1 MNPTRPRLLALEGEY
16 VGLEGFPK
24 PARVTMSRFEF
35 ADALRTMCPYTN
47 QPDYY
52 HVTITCRGHAKVLEA
67 KSLKLWKQEL
77 EQRPTSAE
85 RLAHRIAEQV
95 HEVTAG
101 HVVVE
106 LRQNVRG
113 GISITTIAE
122 AENAYQGPRRSA
134 TVPS

>member
-1 MNPTRPRLLALEGEY
+1 MATMNPTRPRLLALEGEY

-67 KSLKLWKQEL
+67 KSRAWRHLDHDD
-77 EQRPTSAE
+77 RGGRE
-85 RLAHRIAEQV
+85 RLPGAEKVCHRTLLTT
-95 HEVTAG
+95 VTPYTR
-101 HVVVE
+101 V
-106 LRQNVRG
+106 
-113 GISITTIAE
+113 
-122 AENAYQGPRRSA
+122 
-134 TVPS
+134 